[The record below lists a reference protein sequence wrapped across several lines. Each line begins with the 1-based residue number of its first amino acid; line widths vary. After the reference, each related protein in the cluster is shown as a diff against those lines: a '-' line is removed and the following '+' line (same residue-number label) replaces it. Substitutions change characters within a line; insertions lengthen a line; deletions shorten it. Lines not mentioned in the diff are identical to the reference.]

1 MIEFGGSATIPTGQY
16 RNVQPV
22 FTVQAETLEEAR
34 ALWLKEMRIT
44 HEMLGQ
50 TLELRDEEAVKPAPA
65 GQILRCRV
73 SGTEV
78 IFDPVAHTYHDRQGN
93 RYTGGSTFASRYKEP
108 FPANAIAKK
117 MADKAGDVSADEIL
131 AMWKLNAEASTSFG
145 TGVHAALQLYG
156 EYVELSKR
164 VKAGSDEAALTKNP
178 TLQPMVL
185 KFFTDAR
192 KAETAYYEE
201 FVANEAE
208 LACGLIDRLVVEP
221 DGLIIE
227 DYKTNADVNK
237 PEKVLP
243 PFADRV
249 PNSALGVY
257 FIQMAYYARVLQS
270 HGRTVKEVRVHHWD
284 GSEWVTYPHPVV
296 DLSEVFSV

>member
-1 MIEFGGSATIPTGQY
+1 M
-16 RNVQPV
+16 
-22 FTVQAETLEEAR
+22 
-34 ALWLKEMRIT
+34 
-44 HEMLGQ
+44 
-50 TLELRDEEAVKPAPA
+50 
-65 GQILRCRV
+65 
-73 SGTEV
+73 
-78 IFDPVAHTYHDRQGN
+78 
-93 RYTGGSTFASRYKEP
+93 GGSTFAGKYKEP
-108 FPANAIAKK
+108 FPAKAIAQK

-192 KAETAYYEE
+192 KAEIAYYEE
-201 FVANEAE
+201 FTANEKE

-227 DYKTNADVNK
+227 DYKSNHSVDK
-237 PEKVLP
+237 PEKILP
-243 PFADRV
+243 PFADIV
-249 PNSALGVY
+249 PNTALGGY
-257 FIQMAYYARVLQS
+257 WLQLAYYARILTK
-270 HGRTVKEVRVHHWD
+270 HGRNVKGLRIHHWT
-284 GSEWVTYPHPVV
+284 GEEWTTYESPVI
-296 DLSEVFSV
+296 DLSAAFDQK